1 MSDADVQYISDER
14 GELTGVIVPIE
25 LWQEIVSELETHH
38 LLKSAAMKKR
48 LLEAIGRSENI
59 ALDEALDRLGIE
71 GET

>member
-14 GELTGVIVPIE
+14 GGLTGVIVPIE
-25 LWQEIVSELETHH
+25 LWQEIVAELETHH
-38 LLKSAAMKKR
+38 LLKSAPMKKR

-71 GET
+71 